1 MLSESEAM
9 HLLEELC
16 VKFGYC
22 LSPTHRLRLAQNAPR
37 DARAFADAV
46 FVAEGLDVELAD
58 RHRYRQVYDMV
69 AAAFERSA
77 GDGK

>member
-1 MLSESEAM
+1 
-9 HLLEELC
+9 
-16 VKFGYC
+16 
-22 LSPTHRLRLAQNAPR
+22 LRLAQNAPR